1 VGGWVRKE
9 GPHKMPRVRRGLTTT
24 ARAAIAAAAATACV
38 AATTAHGLAFSE
50 TFDDG
55 TLGGWT
61 ASADAKYEG
70 AHDWMAMDGVS
81 TRFDRLD

>member
-1 VGGWVRKE
+1 MGGC

-24 ARAAIAAAAATACV
+24 TRAAIAAAAATACV

-61 ASADAKYEG
+61 ASANAKYEG

>member
-1 VGGWVRKE
+1 MAV
-9 GPHKMPRVRRGLTTT
+9 
-24 ARAAIAAAAATACV
+24 AAAAATACV

-55 TLGGWT
+55 ALNGWT

-70 AHDWMAMDGVS
+70 AGGVS
-81 TRFDRLD
+81 TRFD

>member
-1 VGGWVRKE
+1 
-9 GPHKMPRVRRGLTTT
+9 MPRVRRGLTTT

-61 ASADAKYEG
+61 ASADAKHEG
-70 AHDWMAMDGVS
+70 AHDWLAFRHASIGWIDPTEKS
-81 TRFDRLD
+81 LERDA

>member
-1 VGGWVRKE
+1 
-9 GPHKMPRVRRGLTTT
+9 MPRVRRGLTTT

-70 AHDWMAMDGVS
+70 AHDWMAMAFRHASIGWIDPTEKS
-81 TRFDRLD
+81 LERDA